1 MDKKK
6 IFARNGINYPNYIKI
21 NRNSSTGNTK
31 INNNNITSK
40 YLNKENYSKNMSLTK
55 KENSGSNSKRNEET
69 TEKLIG
75 CVHKK
80 YQNNNEPIKTGLT
93 FESLL
98 FNKENKHNEIKQN
111 IINKEKN
118 SFIYHRKHKN
128 KSLDN
133 LESFKRENILYY
145 NNNKIY
151 RGKLLF
157 EKGKNYNKT
166 LNLDESILNKKNIN
180 SKNKIHLS
188 DRNTIEKKDLTFEN
202 FLSFREDNIQRERYN
217 FENYNN
223 IKNKKEEKYINEEN
237 KNNRNKIIDLSSLTE
252 LDNRILNLER
262 NIKSFNLN
270 DLITEQ
276 FSIFKLN
283 HNNNELENYDNYNIQ
298 KLNDNFYNEINQKL
312 KNIEEILLH
321 KKKI

>member
-98 FNKENKHNEIKQN
+98 FNKE
-111 IINKEKN
+111 KN

-133 LESFKRENILYY
+133 LESFKKENILYY
-145 NNNKIY
+145 NNDT
-151 RGKLLF
+151 LL
-157 EKGKNYNKT
+157 
-166 LNLDESILNKKNIN
+166 
-180 SKNKIHLS
+180 
-188 DRNTIEKKDLTFEN
+188 
-202 FLSFREDNIQRERYN
+202 
-217 FENYNN
+217 
-223 IKNKKEEKYINEEN
+223 
-237 KNNRNKIIDLSSLTE
+237 SL
-252 LDNRILNLER
+252 L
-262 NIKSFNLN
+262 
-270 DLITEQ
+270 
-276 FSIFKLN
+276 
-283 HNNNELENYDNYNIQ
+283 
-298 KLNDNFYNEINQKL
+298 
-312 KNIEEILLH
+312 
-321 KKKI
+321 

>member
-69 TEKLIG
+69 IEKLNSYI
-75 CVHKK
+75 HKK
-80 YQNNNEPIKTGLT
+80 HKNNNEPIKTGLT

-98 FNKENKHNEIKQN
+98 FNKENRHNEIKQN

-223 IKNKKEEKYINEEN
+223 IKNKKEEKNINEEN

-262 NIKSFNLN
+262 NINSFNLN

-283 HNNNELENYDNYNIQ
+283 QNNNEIENYDNYNIQ